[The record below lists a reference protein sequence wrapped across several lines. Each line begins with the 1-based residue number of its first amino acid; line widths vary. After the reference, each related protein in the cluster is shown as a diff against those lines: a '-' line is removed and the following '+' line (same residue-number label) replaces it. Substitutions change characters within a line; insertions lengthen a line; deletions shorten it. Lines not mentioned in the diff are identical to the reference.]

1 MWKVVPYILSLC
13 TVVPDI
19 LQYDMDTKKHVEGW
33 GGGRVP
39 PIHSSTPRP
48 RIAHVYYLIFVIHDA
63 VSFEM
68 LPQFLTG
75 CSDSRGP

>member
-33 GGGRVP
+33 GGGARAP
-39 PIHSSTPRP
+39 DP
-48 RIAHVYYLIFVIHDA
+48 LIDAKATNCACLLFNFFIHDA